1 MIKGGYNFE
10 EYSVVLP
17 YKQGDDINTGVAANE
32 ARALRARSHM
42 ALVSQNDAWVDTV
55 TTVQTVQIIRLQNV
69 KIRGLDQIQPLT
81 VT

>member
-42 ALVSQNDAWVDTV
+42 ALVSQNENMLF
-55 TTVQTVQIIRLQNV
+55 RNFFKKLFKNV
-69 KIRGLDQIQPLT
+69 LFRR
-81 VT
+81 